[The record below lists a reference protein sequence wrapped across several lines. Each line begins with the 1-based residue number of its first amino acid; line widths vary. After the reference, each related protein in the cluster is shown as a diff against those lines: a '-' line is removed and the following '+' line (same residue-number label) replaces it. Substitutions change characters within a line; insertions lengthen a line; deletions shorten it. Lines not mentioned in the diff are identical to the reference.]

1 MLVFFEILL
10 KICFFKAKPQDLP
23 AGRQWM
29 IISTAL
35 IIGATIL
42 ASLSKESSNQIVM
55 FALTQ
60 VALYALIIWIILKLK
75 GVQSRWLQ
83 TITALFGTS
92 FLLQLIAI
100 PFSGDIN
107 TIDSGTIKI
116 SNALLV
122 IFIISIWNLFIV
134 AFILK
139 QALENSF
146 FAALV
151 LAFFAQAISLTLAL
165 SFVGAPAVDPALTN
179 AHLKSKLAQYLNV

>member
-1 MLVFFEILL
+1 MLVFFETLL

-23 AGRQWM
+23 AGRQWL
-29 IISTAL
+29 IISCVL

-42 ASLSKESSNQIVM
+42 ASMNKQSGNQIVL

-60 VALYALIIWIILKLK
+60 VILYALIIWIILKLK

-92 FLLQLIAI
+92 FLLQLLAI
-100 PFSGDIN
+100 PFSNDIN

-116 SNALLV
+116 SNDLLI
-122 IFIISIWNLFIV
+122 IFVISIWNLFIV

-165 SFVGAPAVDPALTN
+165 SFVGTPAIDPALSN
-179 AHLKSKLAQYLNV
+179 LYIKSTLAEYLTA

>member
-1 MLVFFEILL
+1 MLVFFETLL

-23 AGRQWM
+23 AGTQWM
-29 IISTAL
+29 VISSVL
-35 IIGATIL
+35 IVGATIL
-42 ASLSKESSNQIVM
+42 ASLNKQSGNQIVL

-60 VALYALIIWIILKLK
+60 VLLYALIIWIILKLK

-92 FLLQLIAI
+92 FFLQLIAI
-100 PFSGDIN
+100 PFSSEIN
-107 TIDSGTIKI
+107 TIDSGSIKI
-116 SNALLV
+116 SNDLLI
-122 IFIISIWNLFIV
+122 IFVISIWNLFIV
-134 AFILK
+134 AYILK

-165 SFVGAPAVDPALTN
+165 SFVGAPSIDPAL
-179 AHLKSKLAQYLNV
+179 SNVYINGDVTQFL

>member
-1 MLVFFEILL
+1 MLVFFETLL

-23 AGRQWM
+23 TGKQWM
-29 IISTAL
+29 FISAAL
-35 IIGATIL
+35 IVGATIL
-42 ASLSKESSNQIVM
+42 ASMNKQSSHQIVS
-55 FALTQ
+55 FALAQ
-60 VALYALIIWIILKLK
+60 VALYALIIWLILKLK
-75 GVQSRWLQ
+75 GMQTRWLQ

-92 FLLQLIAI
+92 FLLQLLAI
-100 PFSGDIN
+100 PFSSDIN

-116 SNALLV
+116 SNDLLI
-122 IFIISIWNLFIV
+122 IFVISIWNLFIV

-165 SFVGAPAVDPALTN
+165 SFVGAPAVDPALS
-179 AHLKSKLAQYLNV
+179 HFLLGDVAQLFV

>member
-1 MLVFFEILL
+1 MLVFFETLL

-29 IISTAL
+29 IISTVL
-35 IIGATIL
+35 IVGATVL
-42 ASLSKESSNQIVM
+42 ASISKESSNQIVL

-75 GVQSRWLQ
+75 GMQSRWMQ

-100 PFSGDIN
+100 PLSGDIN
-107 TIDSGTIKI
+107 TIESGTIKI
-116 SNALLV
+116 SNELLV
-122 IFIISIWNLFIV
+122 IFAISIWNLFIV

-146 FAALV
+146 FASLV

-165 SFVGAPAVDPALTN
+165 SFVGAQAVDPALTN
-179 AHLKSKLAQYLNV
+179 LQLKSKLAHYFYV